1 MLNGLLTPP
10 LAPFTVALGIMLFI
24 ALTEALGTLF
34 GASPS
39 DLLDQAVPDFDADA
53 DLDVDV
59 DADADAGPAGP
70 GGGQGLFSQFLGW
83 LCIGKV
89 PFLVLLV
96 AFLTAF
102 GLAGILLQ
110 SLIAG
115 LFGTYLPALFASF
128 AALFLALP
136 PTRWFA
142 LGLAR
147 LMPKEETEAVSS
159 SSFVG
164 RVATITRG
172 IARRDIPAEAK
183 LRDTHG
189 QMHYVLVEPDADDGA
204 FQPGTEVLLTSQT
217 SAIRFRAIPNENVLL
232 SSD

>member
-1 MLNGLLTPP
+1 MLDSLLTPP

-24 ALTEALGTLF
+24 ALTETVGILF

-39 DLLDQAVPDFDADA
+39 SLLDQAMPDLDAD
-53 DLDVDV
+53 VDI
-59 DADADAGPAGP
+59 DADADAGAAGVD
-70 GGGQGLFSQFLGW
+70 GGQGVLSQLLGW

-89 PFLVLLV
+89 PLLVLLV

-102 GLAGILLQ
+102 GLAGILFQ

-115 LFGTYLPALFASF
+115 LFGAYLPVFFAAL

-136 PTRWFA
+136 PTRWLA

-147 LMPKEETEAVSS
+147 LIPKEETEAVSS
-159 SSFVG
+159 RSFVG

-172 IARRDIPAEAK
+172 IARRNIPAEAK
-183 LRDTHG
+183 LRDVYG

-204 FQPGTEVLLTSQT
+204 FKPGTEVLLTSQT

-232 SSD
+232 SGD

>member
-10 LAPFTVALGIMLFI
+10 LAPFAVALGIMLFI
-24 ALTEALGTLF
+24 ALTEAVGTLF

-39 DLLDQAVPDFDADA
+39 SLLDQILP
-53 DLDVDV
+53 DLDTAADIDMDV
-59 DADADAGPAGP
+59 DGGPGTA
-70 GGGQGLFSQFLGW
+70 GGGQGMLSQLLGW

-89 PFLVLLV
+89 PILILLV

-102 GLAGILLQ
+102 GLAGILFQ
-110 SLIAG
+110 SLISG
-115 LFGTYLPALFASF
+115 VFGAYLPALFASIV
-128 AALFLALP
+128 ALILALP

-159 SSFVG
+159 RSFVG

-183 LRDTHG
+183 LRDVHG
-189 QMHYVLVEPDADDGA
+189 QMHYVLVEPDADDAA
-204 FQPGTEVLLTSQT
+204 FQPGAEVLLISQS